1 MKSHCAWA
9 PEERSASRGKAIGA
23 PASACPPAPFPVA
36 ELATA
41 VTQAMSSVVKEMGAQ
56 TQTLAAAL
64 LPKPPPP
71 RPTIRPTRAA
81 LENGGTLVVGAPG
94 PAEEE
99 DYLGGL
105 SHAASSILE
114 ASAIVEHAAD
124 DVRRIAAVA
133 RKAGKAFEFEAARLD
148 QSHLQL
154 RSLGQ
159 QLQG

>member
-1 MKSHCAWA
+1 M
-9 PEERSASRGKAIGA
+9 PEGRSASRGSGKAA
-23 PASACPPAPFPVA
+23 PAPPPPPPAFPVQ

-41 VTQAMSSVVKEMGAQ
+41 VTAAMGAVVKEMGAQ
-56 TQTLAAAL
+56 TRDLAQAL
-64 LPKPPPP
+64 APKPPPP
-71 RPTIRPTRAA
+71 RPTTRPTRAA
-81 LENGGTLVVGAPG
+81 LGNGGTLVVGAPG

-99 DYLGGL
+99 DYLGSL

-133 RKAGKAFEFEAARLD
+133 QKAAKAFEFEAAKLD

-159 QLQG
+159 QLQR